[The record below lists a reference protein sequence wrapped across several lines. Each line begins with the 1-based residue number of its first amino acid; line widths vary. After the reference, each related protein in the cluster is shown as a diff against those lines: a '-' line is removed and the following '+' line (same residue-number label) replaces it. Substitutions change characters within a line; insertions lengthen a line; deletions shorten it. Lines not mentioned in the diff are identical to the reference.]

1 MPAPFE
7 YIFYPSKYVPP
18 LGHSQLDICLSTV
31 STQRFFDMTSV
42 HLPALVD
49 GHLELERVI
58 HHGAAAQAQPICPGR
73 IVMEAHN
80 GDRAEAFSFGG
91 EMTLEAHED
100 YTIGRITS
108 PAPIFS
114 LGTDM
119 LAPVRLMMDEVLAL
133 IAKERARRHN
143 TGEAFWNRLAH
154 LTPYQ
159 LFLVM
164 LHTLQVNGASLQ
176 GAQQPPEYDLIQ
188 TAAQR
193 AVEIVRAQDGWPAAV
208 PTLTEAIEQQAQPS
222 EGRAPG

>member
-7 YIFYPSKYVPP
+7 YIFYPSRYAPS
-18 LGHSQLDICLSTV
+18 LGHPQLDICLSAV

-49 GHLELERVI
+49 GRLELERVI
-58 HHGAAAQAQPICPGR
+58 HHGAAAQAQSICPGR

-80 GDRAEAFSFGG
+80 GDRAEGFSFGG
-91 EMTLEAHED
+91 EMTLEAHDD
-100 YTIGRITS
+100 YTIGRIIS
-108 PAPIFS
+108 SAPIFS
-114 LGTDM
+114 LGADV

-143 TGEAFWNRLAH
+143 TGEAFWSRLAH

-164 LHTLQVNGASLQ
+164 LHTLQVNGARPP
-176 GAQQPPEYDLIQ
+176 GAQPSPQYDLIQ

-193 AVEIVRAQDGWPAAV
+193 AVEIVRAQDGWPTAV
-208 PTLTEAIEQQAQPS
+208 PTLTEAIEKHAQPS
-222 EGRAPG
+222 KDNSPG